1 MEKVI
6 LMLMPLVAVALII
19 IPLIVSFRRKKQGK
33 TVNMKKSVLINAG
46 SFVSCLV
53 LMIILMPNIASAEAA
68 KEAVENAE
76 AAAGGIAE
84 GMKYLGAALSTGLAT
99 IGTGIAVGGAA
110 PAAPVAEIAPEAP
123 AAVPAADTG
132 KLNAIILAAIADK
145 TGYPEDMIDNDMELE
160 ADLGIDSI
168 KRVEIFAEV
177 LKALGITLTPDQTE
191 ELSTMSTVE
200 AISAYLSALV

>member
-33 TVNMKKSVLINAG
+33 SVNMKKSVLINAG

-110 PAAPVAEIAPEAP
+110 PAAIGA
-123 AAVPAADTG
+123 TS
-132 KLNAIILAAIADK
+132 
-145 TGYPEDMIDNDMELE
+145 EDEKNFTKSL
-160 ADLGIDSI
+160 
-168 KRVEIFAEV
+168 IFV
-177 LKALGITLTPDQTE
+177 ALGE
-191 ELSTMSTVE
+191 GV
-200 AISAYLSALV
+200 AIYGILISILILFS